1 MLLSRN
7 CPPRTPSSS
16 PTWIGTQPSGHGV
29 KSHPVPHLLPIGGR
43 RPNRLSRGSFLGNQR
58 RSGGEHSLCYLS
70 LTLSLSL
77 SVQLL
82 EPELPPLLEPQLPPL
97 LEPELPPLLES
108 ELPPLLDSALLVRYG
123 IFLVISLVIRLA
135 GLLLGVN
142 RVAAGLLHRI
152 PQSNAAP
159 VSTGEAQMGF
169 YGKR

>member
-1 MLLSRN
+1 M
-7 CPPRTPSSS
+7 
-16 PTWIGTQPSGHGV
+16 
-29 KSHPVPHLLPIGGR
+29 PHLLPIGGR

-58 RSGGEHSLCYLS
+58 RSGGEHSHCYLS

-82 EPELPPLLEPQLPPL
+82 EPELPPLLESELPPL
-97 LEPELPPLLES
+97 LESELPPLLES

-142 RVAAGLLHRI
+142 RVAAGLLLGVNRVAAGLLHRI
-152 PQSNAAP
+152 PQSNDAP

-169 YGKR
+169 YCKR

>member
-1 MLLSRN
+1 M
-7 CPPRTPSSS
+7 
-16 PTWIGTQPSGHGV
+16 
-29 KSHPVPHLLPIGGR
+29 PHLLPIGGR

-58 RSGGEHSLCYLS
+58 RSGGEHSHCYLS
-70 LTLSLSL
+70 LTLSL

-82 EPELPPLLEPQLPPL
+82 EPELPPL

-135 GLLLGVN
+135 GLL
-142 RVAAGLLHRI
+142 HRI

-169 YGKR
+169 YCKR

>member
-29 KSHPVPHLLPIGGR
+29 QSHPVPHLLPIGGR

-58 RSGGEHSLCYLS
+58 RSGGEHSHCYLS

-82 EPELPPLLEPQLPPL
+82 EPELPPL

-123 IFLVISLVIRLA
+123 IFLVISLVSLLRQPRRRWPPPPDSSVECCPRIDGRGANGFLLQEVTTKNIGLALRIR
-135 GLLLGVN
+135 
-142 RVAAGLLHRI
+142 
-152 PQSNAAP
+152 
-159 VSTGEAQMGF
+159 
-169 YGKR
+169 

>member
-29 KSHPVPHLLPIGGR
+29 QSHPVPHLLPIGGR

-58 RSGGEHSLCYLS
+58 RSGGEHSHCYLS

-82 EPELPPLLEPQLPPL
+82 EPELPPL

-169 YGKR
+169 YCKR